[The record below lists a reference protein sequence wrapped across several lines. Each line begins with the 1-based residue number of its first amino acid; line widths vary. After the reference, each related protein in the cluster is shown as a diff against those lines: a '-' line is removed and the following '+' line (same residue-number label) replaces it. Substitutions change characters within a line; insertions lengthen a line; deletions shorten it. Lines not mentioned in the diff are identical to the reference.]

1 MRSYYS
7 LGGHGRL
14 RVRETYVRDSLAPW
28 LSSRASGVAKVD
40 LVLRGLAPVEAEGR
54 IDTDIR
60 WDEIHDLIRPR
71 DYYGDD
77 RKLKRN
83 WLGEKLER
91 LEAENLLARAKSP
104 GGRTRLHVLRD
115 DASQLPLDDPGAVGD
130 GYVSVLGD
138 VFHFERIAPWGSP
151 ELSAYFACMIAE
163 RFSRSSAATAFLN
176 EGRPQGGGIWFRELK
191 WFADPAGLR
200 PPSHVRV
207 PFAERTLRR
216 GFVNLRGENL
226 VATVRIHRDPRT
238 GIRFKQAQGRLLYRN
253 GFSDLRSKR
262 GVRSRDLAM
271 WAKAEGLLG

>member
-1 MRSYYS
+1 MRNYYS
-7 LGGHGRL
+7 LQGRGRL

-40 LVLRGLAPVEAEGR
+40 LLLRGLVSVETEGR
-54 IDTDIR
+54 LDTDIR
-60 WDEIHDLIRPR
+60 WDEIHDLVRPR

-91 LEAENLLARAKSP
+91 LEAEKLLARAKSP

-115 DASQLPLDDPGAVGD
+115 DASQLPLDDPGAAGD

-138 VFHFERIAPWGSP
+138 IFHFERIAPWGSA

-191 WFADPAGLR
+191 WFADPTGLR

-238 GIRFKQAQGRLLYRN
+238 GERFKQAQGRVLYRN
-253 GFSDLRSKR
+253 GFSDLRSTR

>member
-14 RVRETYVRDSLAPW
+14 RVRETYVCDSLAPW
-28 LSSRASGVAKVD
+28 LSSRASGIAKVD
-40 LVLRGLAPVEAEGR
+40 LALRGLASVEAEGR
-54 IDTDIR
+54 IDPNIG
-60 WDEIHDLIRPR
+60 WGEIHDLIRPR

-91 LEAENLLARAKSP
+91 LEVEKLLARTKSP

-115 DASQLPLDDPGAVGD
+115 DASQLPLDDPGEVGD

-138 VFHFERIAPWGSP
+138 IFHFERIAAWGAP

-163 RFSRSSAATAFLN
+163 RFSRNSAATAFLN

-216 GFVNLRGENL
+216 GFVSLRGENL

-238 GIRFKQAQGRLLYRN
+238 GIRFKQAQGRLLYQN
-253 GFSDLRSKR
+253 GFSDLRSNR
-262 GVRSRDLAM
+262 GVQSRNLAM
-271 WAKAEGLLG
+271 WAKAKGLLG